1 MAKFNVDSD
10 LVRTL
15 ADLLTETGLTEVE
28 ITDGDKTIR
37 VARHGQPSAVSEA
50 AAETTADQVV
60 AAEAEVG
67 SDTAAGP
74 NHPGALTSPMVGTVF
89 VAPQPGADPFVRP
102 GDRVEEGQTLLI
114 IEAMKVMN
122 PIPASRS
129 GTVRSILVEDGQP
142 VEFGEALL
150 VIE

>member
-1 MAKFNVDSD
+1 MAKFTVDSD

-15 ADLLTETGLTEVE
+15 AELLTETGLTEVE
-28 ITDGDKTIR
+28 ITDGDRTIR
-37 VARHGQPSAVSEA
+37 VARQGHLSAASE
-50 AAETTADQVV
+50 TPTDQ
-60 AAEAEVG
+60 AMASEAEVRP
-67 SDTAAGP
+67 DLAAGP

-89 VAPQPGADPFVRP
+89 VAPQPGADPFVQA
-102 GDRVEEGQTLLI
+102 GDHVDEGQTLLI

>member
-1 MAKFNVDSD
+1 MAKFTVDSD

-37 VARHGQPSAVSEA
+37 VARHSQNSTTHKVVANAPAEHVNATAANVPSAS
-50 AAETTADQVV
+50 TAG
-60 AAEAEVG
+60 AI
-67 SDTAAGP
+67 
-74 NHPGALTSPMVGTVF
+74 HPDALTSPMVGTVF
-89 VAPQPGADPFVRP
+89 VAPQPGADPFVRV
-102 GDRVEEGQTLLI
+102 GDTVDEGQTLVI

-122 PIPASRS
+122 PIPASRR
-129 GTVRSILVEDGQP
+129 GVVRSILVEDGQP

>member
-1 MAKFNVDSD
+1 MAKFTVDND

-15 ADLLTETGLTEVE
+15 AELLTETGLTEVE
-28 ITDGDKTIR
+28 IKNGDRAIR
-37 VARHGQPSAVSEA
+37 VARQGEPAATSEA
-50 AAETTADQVV
+50 AANTTANPETAIEEDIR
-60 AAEAEVG
+60 
-67 SDTAAGP
+67 SDAAAGA

-89 VAPQPGADPFVRP
+89 VAPQPGADPFVRV
-102 GDRVEEGQTLLI
+102 GDRVDEGQTLLI

-129 GTVRSILVEDGQP
+129 GTVHSILVEDGQP